1 MALFLS
7 TFVNKIDKKGR
18 VSVPASFRASLT
30 PGQSSSHGDPSFSG
44 IVVFRSL
51 KHPALEGCSV
61 DRMQRLSNSI
71 DRLDLFSDAQDDLVS
86 AIFADS
92 HLLSFDSEGRVSIPE
107 DFLKFANL
115 TDQVAFVGRG
125 ATFQLW
131 SPDVFRDVQNAARE
145 RLRREG
151 PSVKLNLEEKP
162 S

>member
-1 MALFLS
+1 
-7 TFVNKIDKKGR
+7 
-18 VSVPASFRASLT
+18 
-30 PGQSSSHGDPSFSG
+30 
-44 IVVFRSL
+44 
-51 KHPALEGCSV
+51 
-61 DRMQRLSNSI
+61 MQKLSNSI

-107 DFLKFANL
+107 DFLAYANI

-131 SPDVFRDVQNAARE
+131 SPDVFRKIQDDARE

-151 PSVKLNLEEKP
+151 PAVRLSIEEKAP
-162 S
+162 